1 MLSFLFSKLQKQIQV
16 FVKLFGELIVFLS
29 PDGKGIVTYSCKGIG
44 APGLKARQHLCSWWS
59 FQAGWLWMCNSHW
72 WEFEL
77 WGRWCTVHSS
87 WVSQWR
93 LYSSLQC
100 GHVFSWSFHL
110 WACNRCRTAIF
121 WAHIQSI
128 TGGETGC
135 PPWFLNLIWKSS
147 QGGLW
152 ITFCKCVIVL
162 VILVYETMSLACTLF
177 KTVWMKTLYNW
188 IGNRA
193 FDPTML
199 TRPKLPLNLAAE
211 DLVIISL
218 FLKTRLSFSV
228 NCDILSDVSC
238 WCLCRSWCILMQKG
252 DLWQMIYS
260 SILYSVGELWVWIYL
275 TK

>member
-1 MLSFLFSKLQKQIQV
+1 
-16 FVKLFGELIVFLS
+16 
-29 PDGKGIVTYSCKGIG
+29 
-44 APGLKARQHLCSWWS
+44 
-59 FQAGWLWMCNSHW
+59 
-72 WEFEL
+72 
-77 WGRWCTVHSS
+77 
-87 WVSQWR
+87 
-93 LYSSLQC
+93 
-100 GHVFSWSFHL
+100 
-110 WACNRCRTAIF
+110 
-121 WAHIQSI
+121 
-128 TGGETGC
+128 
-135 PPWFLNLIWKSS
+135 
-147 QGGLW
+147 LW